1 MSMQSWC
8 FLFYVFFPHVDWTST
23 DLAGFFR
30 GIEAFFFSKKI
41 IIEDYDKAINKGFNK
56 FQKCNMISL
65 VWILIQ
71 KWKSENI
78 NAIVILNKWKW
89 KKLTWRGM
97 WPTMVTHILN
107 LCSAINPSK
116 VHTHSSEHT
125 HTYREHTPGEVDSHL
140 CCGARGA
147 VRVPWG
153 ALLMGTSV
161 VVLRV
166 ERVLYIHSPHLQ
178 FLQDLRLELATFR
191 PWLPL
196 KWIDVEPKISYHW
209 PLNSV
214 GDLQWP
220 NISGKKL
227 REAILVHH
235 LLTYILYKGSS
246 LCKYHHLGP
255 LNNSTTLSA
264 LHWLGNW
271 TALIYSTR
279 IHEPILHSSYRPWLK
294 WSASIRSC

>member
-1 MSMQSWC
+1 MSKHDVYAELMFPVLC
-8 FLFYVFFPHVDWTST
+8 FFSACRLDLDWFGRLFSRHWSIFFP
-23 DLAGFFR
+23 
-30 GIEAFFFSKKI
+30 KKI

-147 VRVPWG
+147 VRGSVPCSWAPQSWYWG
-153 ALLMGTSV
+153 W
-161 VVLRV
+161 R
-166 ERVLYIHSPHLQ
+166 ECC
-178 FLQDLRLELATFR
+178 TFTPPTYNSCR
-191 PWLPL
+191 TWDSNSQPL
-196 KWIDVEPKISYHW
+196 GHDF
-209 PLNSV
+209 PLN
-214 GDLQWP
+214 G
-220 NISGKKL
+220 
-227 REAILVHH
+227 
-235 LLTYILYKGSS
+235 
-246 LCKYHHLGP
+246 
-255 LNNSTTLSA
+255 
-264 LHWLGNW
+264 
-271 TALIYSTR
+271 
-279 IHEPILHSSYRPWLK
+279 
-294 WSASIRSC
+294 